1 MTKRCRTQAVKR
13 FGEKGGLQKTLGTKR
28 RLTDAR
34 RPNLETLYCHSSVIQ
49 RRRRYDR
56 SIRSLYISRRSPIMD
71 CYCMRAVPNVPRS
84 SEEVVQGAGRG
95 RPAQERR
102 EVPTSVASCILDRHG
117 SCRTHSD
124 GLSLDFS
131 LQSPMRCSLEDV
143 LCTAEQ
149 SSLGRG
155 SSITVA
161 LWASSWGRR
170 RRAI

>member
-1 MTKRCRTQAVKR
+1 
-13 FGEKGGLQKTLGTKR
+13 
-28 RLTDAR
+28 
-34 RPNLETLYCHSSVIQ
+34 
-49 RRRRYDR
+49 
-56 SIRSLYISRRSPIMD
+56 MD
-71 CYCMRAVPNVPRS
+71 CYCMRPVPNVPRS

-95 RPAQERR
+95 RPTQERR

-149 SSLGRG
+149 SSFGQGLFNHCCPLGFLVGEEKKSYLRHYKRCESGSGFAKTEVKRGRG
-155 SSITVA
+155 SLSDLGLGGGTCSRASA
-161 LWASSWGRR
+161 LGLQTAR
-170 RRAI
+170 